1 MTYVKICGIT
11 NREDSRAAA
20 EAGADLL
27 GFIFYQHSPRYVR
40 PERAAEIVDTLRRE
54 YPAVKT
60 VGVFV
65 DESVR
70 RVRAI
75 IEVCKLDLV
84 QLHGAEAPETVR
96 EFSPRVYKSLRP
108 RDEDETVRLLARYR
122 GVMNGSRPAFIVDAF
137 NPTRYGGTGARADW
151 TIACEI
157 SREFP
162 ILLAGGLAPENV
174 GAAIAEVQPWGV
186 DVSSGVERAPGLK
199 DHAKVKRFVERAKDA
214 AGGIR

>member
-11 NREDSRAAA
+11 NREDARAAA
-20 EAGADLL
+20 EAGADLV
-27 GFIFYQHSPRYVR
+27 GFIFYPHSPRYVK
-40 PERAAEIVDTLRRE
+40 PERAAEIVDALHRE
-54 YPAVKT
+54 YRAVKT

-65 DESVR
+65 DEAVGQ
-70 RVRAI
+70 VRAI
-75 IEVCKLDLV
+75 FEECKLDLV
-84 QLHGAEAPETVR
+84 QLHGSEAPGTIR
-96 EFSPRVYKSLRP
+96 QFSPGVYKSLRP
-108 RDEDETVRLLARYR
+108 RDAAEAFELLARYR

-174 GAAIAEVQPWGV
+174 DAAIAEVQPWGV

-199 DHAKVKRFVERAKDA
+199 DHAKVRRFVQRAKDA